1 MMYQCL
7 RIFITCLQNTFY
19 NLKDFFRLKKHT
31 NNLGVWPIKCHIK
44 LTACYKK
51 KLKLCQDR

>member
-1 MMYQCL
+1 MSSDIKSFYKMH
-7 RIFITCLQNTFY
+7 ITI
-19 NLKDFFRLKKHT
+19 LKDFFRLKKHT
-31 NNLGVWPIKCHIK
+31 NNLGVWLIKCHIK